1 MAINR
6 RDERELVFVMLFQA
20 SFHKDEEQN
29 KLYEIFM
36 EDLSEDERY
45 EDILA
50 SEYIKNTF
58 LGTLSHEEEF
68 RERIQENSKTRNVNR
83 ISRVSLSVLF
93 LALYEM
99 FYNDDIPEAIAI
111 NEAVE
116 LVKKYDDK
124 KAATFVNGILGNI
137 SKTK

>member
-20 SFHKDEEQN
+20 SFHKDEDQN
-29 KLYEIFM
+29 RLYEIFM

-45 EDILA
+45 EEILA
-50 SEYIKNTF
+50 STYIKETF
-58 LGTLSHEEEF
+58 IGALSHEDEF
-68 RERIQENSKTRNVNR
+68 KERIQENSKTRKVNR
-83 ISRVSLSVLF
+83 ISRVSLSVLL

-137 SKTK
+137 SKSK

>member
-20 SFHKDEEQN
+20 SFHKDEERD

-45 EDILA
+45 EDIMA
-50 SEYIKNTF
+50 STYIKETF
-58 LGTLSHEEEF
+58 LGAVSHEEEF
-68 RERIQENSKTRNVNR
+68 RERIQEHSKTRNVNR

-137 SKTK
+137 SKSK